1 VLGLG
6 LGAGI
11 GNYRSLSREIVLM
24 SGINGRCLIAWMP
37 VASCSWVGLRHFF
50 FHGIL
55 GWAMAHSTHP
65 IAPHRLNINDLKA
78 NNKDNV

>member
-37 VASCSWVGLRHFF
+37 VASRSWVGLRHSFF
-50 FHGIL
+50 SRNLRVGHGPL
-55 GWAMAHSTHP
+55 DPPYSS
-65 IAPHRLNINDLKA
+65 APLEY
-78 NNKDNV
+78 